1 MGIERGYRG
10 SILME
15 SPTGERRTVQIPGR
29 IATEYDPITAW
40 RTNKKHIALTT
51 SWMNDEEKKKRIRL
65 DQAFNRLLLA
75 GWKVVKSSSD
85 LQDGTHDN
93 DNASEDEEKKNT
105 DTVIGTTLS
114 GDKSH
119 GGNHAS
125 GEVADSPNRAQ
136 RGCRGGRSKNSK
148 SDRIQQKKESDQEK
162 KQAAYPMKQYGGSG
176 IYAPQRMRISSES
189 IASMESSAELLKKI
203 IGQSEIKM
211 PQGIEIDSKKLLIAL
226 ETGDNP
232 IPPLEIP
239 HEVPRIRVIVTPDCS
254 GSTQSWSGVGAG
266 WAHHLS
272 RISDIEV
279 VYVENM
285 NGDFIW
291 KNYGKPPKSVADFL
305 QDADMII
312 YLGDGDG
319 HDLCHS
325 YAEKGARVIALDCHL
340 SSVAKPRLNELSRKT
355 SGGEL
360 YWVDRVS
367 AKDPM
372 TWYKALELVLSA

>member
-1 MGIERGYRG
+1 
-10 SILME
+10 ME

-51 SWMNDEEKKKRIRL
+51 SWMRDEEKKKRIRL
-65 DQAFNRLLLA
+65 DKAFNRLLSA
-75 GWKVVKSSSD
+75 GWKVVRNPLD
-85 LQDGTHDN
+85 LQDGTNEDDN
-93 DNASEDEEKKNT
+93 GSEREEEKKNT
-105 DTVIGTTLS
+105 DNVIGTTLF

-125 GEVADSPNRAQ
+125 CEVEDSPNRAQ

-162 KQAAYPMKQYGGSG
+162 KQAAYPMRQYDGSG
-176 IYAPQRMRISSES
+176 IYTPQRMRISPES
-189 IASMESSAELLKKI
+189 IASTESSAELLKKI

-211 PQGIEIDSKKLLIAL
+211 PQGIEIDSERLLIAL
-226 ETGDNP
+226 EMGDNP
-232 IPPLEIP
+232 IPPLEMP
-239 HEVPRIRVIVTPDCS
+239 HDVPRIRVIVTPDCS

-305 QDADMII
+305 HDADVLI

-319 HDLCHS
+319 HGLCHQ
-325 YAEKGARVIALDCHL
+325 YAENGARVIALDCHL
-340 SSVAKPRLNELSRKT
+340 SSVAKPRLNKLSRKT
-355 SGGEL
+355 SSGEL
-360 YWVDRVS
+360 YWIDRVS

-372 TWYKALELVLSA
+372 TWYKALELVLSM

>member
-40 RTNKKHIALTT
+40 RTNKKHITLTT
-51 SWMNDEEKKKRIRL
+51 SWMRDEEKKRRIRL
-65 DQAFNRLLLA
+65 DQAFNRLLSA
-75 GWKVVKSSSD
+75 GWKVVKSSPN

-93 DNASEDEEKKNT
+93 DNASDDEEKKNT
-105 DTVIGTTLS
+105 DSVIGTTLS

-162 KQAAYPMKQYGGSG
+162 KQAAYPMKQYDGSG
-176 IYAPQRMRISSES
+176 IYAPQQMRISSES

-211 PQGIEIDSKKLLIAL
+211 SQGIEIDSEKLLIAL
-226 ETGDNP
+226 ETGD
-232 IPPLEIP
+232 
-239 HEVPRIRVIVTPDCS
+239 
-254 GSTQSWSGVGAG
+254 
-266 WAHHLS
+266 
-272 RISDIEV
+272 
-279 VYVENM
+279 
-285 NGDFIW
+285 
-291 KNYGKPPKSVADFL
+291 
-305 QDADMII
+305 
-312 YLGDGDG
+312 
-319 HDLCHS
+319 
-325 YAEKGARVIALDCHL
+325 
-340 SSVAKPRLNELSRKT
+340 
-355 SGGEL
+355 
-360 YWVDRVS
+360 
-367 AKDPM
+367 
-372 TWYKALELVLSA
+372 